1 MADHL
6 RTDALD
12 WDDLRYFVALVREGS
27 LSATARALKVNHA
40 TVARRLAH
48 LENRL
53 SKPLFER
60 RPDGYV
66 LTAEGEALLAP
77 AAAMDEAALAILRR
91 ADIGTEFRGLV
102 RITTTPGFADSF
114 LMPQLG
120 RLQKRHAGIDIEVVG
135 ESRNLS
141 LARRETDIAIRL
153 GRPKDG
159 ESKARRVAIMGFRFY
174 ATRNYLKTVVNPAD
188 HRFITFDEENATV
201 PQAVALRHV
210 RAGRRVAFQSNS
222 QIAQAIAANQ
232 GIGVALL
239 PCYLAA
245 QYSGLGPVDLGED
258 PLSREIWL
266 LIRRDLARV
275 PRVRAVAE
283 GLIEIFEREK
293 PHLAGAEGHDR
304 TDRP

>member
-1 MADHL
+1 MIERF
-6 RTDALD
+6 RTTPLD
-12 WDDLRYFVALVREGS
+12 WDDLRYFVSLAREGS
-27 LSATARALKVNHA
+27 LSATARTLLVIHA

-48 LENRL
+48 LEGRL
-53 SKPLFER
+53 GKPLFER

-66 LTAEGEALLAP
+66 LTAEGEALLGP
-77 AAAMDEAALAILRR
+77 AAAMDEAALAVLRR
-91 ADIGTEFRGLV
+91 ADVGGALQGPV

-120 RLQKRHAGIDIEVVG
+120 RLQKRHAGIDLEIIG

-159 ESKARRVAIMGFRFY
+159 ESRARRVAVMGFRFF
-174 ATRNYLKTVVNPAD
+174 AAHSYLKAALDPAD
-188 HRFITFDEENATV
+188 HRFIAFDEENATV
-201 PQAVALRHV
+201 PQAVMLRQI

-222 QIAQAIAANQ
+222 QIAQAIAATQ
-232 GIGVALL
+232 GFGIALL

-245 QYSGLGPVDLGED
+245 QYKGLAPVDLGET

-283 GLIEIFEREK
+283 DLVGIFERERRA
-293 PHLAGAEGHDR
+293 LAGL
-304 TDRP
+304 

>member
-1 MADHL
+1 MAAHL
-6 RTDALD
+6 RTDPLD
-12 WDDLRYFVALVREGS
+12 WDDLRYFVALAREGS

-48 LENRL
+48 LESCL
-53 SKPLFER
+53 GKPLFER
-60 RPDGYV
+60 RPDGYA

-77 AAAMDEAALAILRR
+77 AAAMDEAALAVLRR
-91 ADIGTEFRGLV
+91 ADIDSEFRGLV
-102 RITTTPGFADSF
+102 RITATPGFADSF
-114 LMPQLG
+114 LMPRLG
-120 RLQKRHAGIDIEVVG
+120 QLQKRHAEIDLEVIG

-159 ESKARRVAIMGFRFY
+159 ESKARRVAIMGFRLY
-174 ATRNYLKTVVNPAD
+174 ATRNYLKTVANPAD
-188 HRFITFDEENATV
+188 HRFVTFDEENAAV
-201 PQAVALRHV
+201 PQAVALRQI

-222 QIAQAIAANQ
+222 QIAQAIAATQ
-232 GIGVALL
+232 GLGIALL

-245 QYSGLGPVDLGED
+245 QYSGLMPVDLGEP

-266 LIRRDLARV
+266 LVRRDLARV

-283 GLIEIFEREK
+283 GLIEIFDRET
-293 PHLAGAEGHDR
+293 HRLAGSR
-304 TDRP
+304 